1 MNPIHVILA
10 DDHSIVRS
18 GLRQLLDSTEGL
30 QVAGEAAHGE
40 ALLALLAQTP
50 ADIVLLDLSMP
61 GLSGVDLINR
71 IHHSHPNL
79 PILILSMHVEAPIV
93 ARVLRAGASGYAT
106 KDCDPQTLVTA
117 VRRVAEGGRFIDP
130 SLVDSVVFQLDRPD
144 SAGGLPHET
153 LSPREREVLERIASG
168 QALGQIADDLHL
180 SPKTVSTHKMRL
192 MQKLGLQTN
201 ADLLKYAVRHGI
213 TSS

>member
-18 GLRQLLDSTEGL
+18 GLRQLLDSIDGL
-30 QVAGEAAHGE
+30 QVVGEAANGE
-40 ALLALLAQTP
+40 ALLEVLAGTP
-50 ADIVLLDLSMP
+50 ADILLLDLSMP

-71 IHHSHPNL
+71 IRHIHPKL
-79 PILILSMHVEAPIV
+79 PVMVLSMHAEAPIV

-106 KDCDPQTLVTA
+106 KDCDPGTLVAA

-130 SLVDSVVFQLDRPD
+130 SLVDSVVFQVDRPE
-144 SAGGLPHET
+144 SQPHDL
-153 LSPREREVLERIASG
+153 LSPREREVLERIAAG
-168 QALGQIADDLHL
+168 QALGDIADELHL

-192 MQKLGLQTN
+192 MQKLNLQTN

-213 TSS
+213 TNG